1 MFPVHQESSF
11 TGATL
16 SKPSDSCIKKL
27 PYDLLKEIFSSL
39 PTTSQPIFA
48 SACKEFHSVSE
59 KIFQNQKEKLKAL
72 LVKALESADGYA
84 MPELSNTLE
93 KLIYGS
99 LTYPELIELLF
110 SHKDLLTAELRCV
123 TDPQQLD
130 LELIKILQDLFPSP
144 SPILDLPEELLKK
157 LPSKTVS
164 KLVDMALAK
173 DSNITWKWIP
183 LLNLSSKA
191 LLIAVNQNGFALQ
204 YATEEQKNDP
214 NIVLAAVKKNGEV
227 LEYASESLK
236 NDPNIVLAAVSNCGD
251 AIKYASEELKNDHR
265 IAFAAVK
272 KDGYLL
278 QYVPKNLQNEPQIVL
293 AAVKQ
298 NGLALKYASYDL
310 RNNPEIVKA
319 ALEQDCDAFK
329 SASLK
334 LRRNPELV
342 SMSVQKN
349 GLLLCFAEENLKD
362 DSTIV
367 LAAVKQNPLA
377 LSFASPRLKNNRSL
391 VKIAVEG
398 SPLALSF
405 ASPELQNDPE
415 LQAIVKKTCN

>member
-27 PYDLLKEIFSSL
+27 PNDLLEKIFSSL
-39 PTTSQPIFA
+39 PTTSQPILA
-48 SACKEFHSVSE
+48 STCKEFHSVSE

-84 MPELSNTLE
+84 KPELSNTLE
-93 KLIYGS
+93 NLIHGS
-99 LTYPELIELLF
+99 LTYPELIKLLF
-110 SHKDLLTAELRCV
+110 SHKDLITAELRCV

-173 DSNITWKWIP
+173 DSHITWKWIP
-183 LLNLSSKA
+183 LLTLSSKA

-214 NIVLAAVKKNGEV
+214 NIVLAAVK
-227 LEYASESLK
+227 
-236 NDPNIVLAAVSNCGD
+236 
-251 AIKYASEELKNDHR
+251 
-265 IAFAAVK
+265 
-272 KDGYLL
+272 
-278 QYVPKNLQNEPQIVL
+278 
-293 AAVKQ
+293 Q
-298 NGLALKYASYDL
+298 NGQALMYASYDL
-310 RNNPEIVKA
+310 KKNPEIVKA
-319 ALEQDCDAFK
+319 AIEQDCDAFK
-329 SASLK
+329 SASPRLQN
-334 LRRNPELV
+334 NPDLV
-342 SMSVQKN
+342 LMSVEKN
-349 GLLLCFAEENLKD
+349 GLLLWYAAENLQND
-362 DSTIV
+362 PNIV
-367 LAAVKQNPLA
+367 LAAVKENPLA
-377 LSFASPRLKNNRSL
+377 LSYASPRLKKDRSL
-391 VKIAVEG
+391 LKIAVEG
-398 SPLALSF
+398 SPLALRF

-415 LQAIVKKTCN
+415 LQAIAKKNP

>member
-1 MFPVHQESSF
+1 MFPVHQKSLF
-11 TGATL
+11 TEATL
-16 SKPSDSCIKKL
+16 SKPSQSDIKKL
-27 PYDLLKEIFSSL
+27 PDDLFENIFSFL
-39 PTTSQPIFA
+39 PTPSQPILA
-48 SACKEFHSVSE
+48 STCKDFHSVSK

-84 MPELSNTLE
+84 KPELSNTLE

-110 SHKDLLTAELRCV
+110 SHKDLLTAELRCI
-123 TDPQQLD
+123 TDPKQLD

-144 SPILDLPEELLKK
+144 SPILDLPEELFKK

-204 YATEEQKNDP
+204 YATEEQRNDP

-278 QYVPKNLQNEPQIVL
+278 QYVPKNEPQIVL

-298 NGLALKYASYDL
+298 SGLALKYASFDL

-367 LAAVKQNPLA
+367 LNAVKQNPLA

-415 LQAIVKKTCN
+415 LQAIAKKTCN